1 MTTFLKRDDSM
12 YSYSV
17 ESLIECHKER
27 KKKKTKK
34 KGGTKKYDGNKN
46 INSFSDNEK
55 ILNKSFGY
63 INCFH
68 FLKTEKK
75 NQNQTIFLENNYD
88 NNYLH
93 SLKNNSDHPTKE
105 NLYRKCLSTKN
116 EFSSKYKSSNNSR
129 NGKKTCLQNKV
140 FTIVSY
146 DFIGVIK
153 KTKNIKIIHTQKEI
167 KNKNIELI
175 TQRDYSLLGYKNED
189 EEKINILKN
198 IEKEKIPDLSE
209 SPIRIENEYILYEK
223 KYKTIHIAFVKG
235 WKSWNS
241 RHIANEEKD
250 NDINKLKTKII
261 KIYKCPKED
270 TFNPFYNSYMCFEN
284 SVKLEKWLT
293 ENLKHENIINIES
306 YFYHN
311 SEIITFYKYGGN
323 SLMQWDKETKRFQ
336 YKKKVYT
343 VTEKKK
349 KKKKKIFANNYENK
363 KASTQDFVCKKIKS
377 EENKKE
383 NYEYDKIWNP
393 IINHDHDNNKRSKRE
408 KTYVYP
414 EYMIAEI
421 LRQLL
426 KACFYL
432 YENGIYHSDIKPSNI
447 VAKNIKKKNLN
458 KIIFCK
464 KEKKWYI
471 KKYGKIKKNTILI
484 KIIDFEYSQKCY
496 GEEVNVGGTTSLFK
510 PLESFKK
517 NKINIFSKIV
527 WVIGIT
533 IFILST
539 GEHPFS
545 SINNDMH
552 ILFLIQNKNF
562 DIKNSFRKYSYFS
575 HAFKDL
581 LQKMLRVEYTQRISF
596 FDLFFHPFVLFG
608 GE

>member
-1 MTTFLKRDDSM
+1 MTTFLKRDDSI
-12 YSYSV
+12 YNYSV
-17 ESLIECHKER
+17 ESSIECHKEK
-27 KKKKTKK
+27 KKKKTNKHN
-34 KGGTKKYDGNKN
+34 GNSGNKN

-55 ILNKSFGY
+55 ILNNSFGY

-68 FLKTEKK
+68 FLKTENK
-75 NQNQTIFLENNYD
+75 NKNQTIFLEKNYD
-88 NNYLH
+88 NNYLYN
-93 SLKNNSDHPTKE
+93 LKNNSDHPTKE
-105 NLYRKCLSTKN
+105 NLCRKCLSTKN
-116 EFSSKYKSSNNSR
+116 EFSDKYKNSNNSR
-129 NGKKTCLQNKV
+129 NSKKTSLQNKV

-146 DFIGVIK
+146 DFIGIMK
-153 KTKNIKIIHTQKEI
+153 KTKNIKMIHTQKEI
-167 KNKNIELI
+167 KNKNVELI
-175 TQRDYSLLGYKNED
+175 TQRDDSLLCYKNGEG
-189 EEKINILKN
+189 KKMNILKN

-209 SPIRIENEYILYEK
+209 SPISIEKEYILYEK
-223 KYKTIHIAFVKG
+223 KYKNIHIAFVKG
-235 WKSWNS
+235 WKN
-241 RHIANEEKD
+241 RKNQNNDYIENGEKD

-261 KIYKCPKED
+261 KIYKYPKED

-293 ENLKHENIINIES
+293 ENLKHENIINIDS

-311 SEIITFYKYGGN
+311 EEIITFYKYGGN

-343 VTEKKK
+343 LTEKKK
-349 KKKKKIFANNYENK
+349 NKKMEGNKIFANNYENK
-363 KASTQDFVCKKIKS
+363 KASTQELVCKIIKR

-393 IINHDHDNNKRSKRE
+393 IINNDKRNKKE

-426 KACFYL
+426 KACLYL
-432 YENGIYHSDIKPSNI
+432 YENEIYHSDIKPSNI
-447 VAKNIKKKNLN
+447 VSKNIKKKNLN

-471 KKYGKIKKNTILI
+471 KKYGKIKKNKILI

-496 GEEVNVGGTTSLFK
+496 GEEANVGGTTSLFK

-575 HAFKDL
+575 HSFKDL

>member
-1 MTTFLKRDDSM
+1 MVEFLKRDDSM
-12 YSYSV
+12 YTYSV
-17 ESLIECHKER
+17 ESSIECHK
-27 KKKKTKK
+27 KKKEKKTKK
-34 KGGTKKYDGNKN
+34 HNGTKN
-46 INSFSDNEK
+46 INSFSDSEQ
-55 ILNKSFGY
+55 ILNNSFGY

-68 FLKTEKK
+68 FLKTENK
-75 NQNQTIFLENNYD
+75 NQTIFLE
-88 NNYLH
+88 
-93 SLKNNSDHPTKE
+93 KNSDHPTKE
-105 NLYRKCLSTKN
+105 NLCRKWLSTKS
-116 EFSSKYKSSNNSR
+116 EFSDKYKNSSNSR
-129 NGKKTCLQNKV
+129 NCKKRYLQNKV

-153 KTKNIKIIHTQKEI
+153 KTKNIKMIHTQ
-167 KNKNIELI
+167 
-175 TQRDYSLLGYKNED
+175 RDCSLLCYKNR
-189 EEKINILKN
+189 EEKKMNILKK
-198 IEKEKIPDLSE
+198 IEKEKIPDFNE
-209 SPIRIENEYILYEK
+209 SPISIEKEYMLYEK
-223 KYKTIHIAFVKG
+223 KYKNIHIAFVKG
-235 WKSWNS
+235 WES
-241 RHIANEEKD
+241 RKNINNDYIKNREKD

-261 KIYKCPKED
+261 KIYKYPKED
-270 TFNPFYNSYMCFEN
+270 TFNPFYNNYMCFEN

-293 ENLKHENIINIES
+293 EDLKHENIINIES

-311 SEIITFYKYGGN
+311 EEIITFYKYGGN

-343 VTEKKK
+343 VSEKKK
-349 KKKKKIFANNYENK
+349 KNYEH
-363 KASTQDFVCKKIKS
+363 
-377 EENKKE
+377 
-383 NYEYDKIWNP
+383 DKIWNP
-393 IINHDHDNNKRSKRE
+393 IINNDNNKQSKRE
-408 KTYVYP
+408 KAYVYP

-421 LRQLL
+421 LRQVL
-426 KACFYL
+426 KACLYL
-432 YENGIYHSDIKPSNI
+432 YENEIYHSDIKPSNI

-458 KIIFCK
+458 KIIYCK

-471 KKYGKIKKNTILI
+471 KKYGKIKKNKILI

-575 HAFKDL
+575 RSFKDL